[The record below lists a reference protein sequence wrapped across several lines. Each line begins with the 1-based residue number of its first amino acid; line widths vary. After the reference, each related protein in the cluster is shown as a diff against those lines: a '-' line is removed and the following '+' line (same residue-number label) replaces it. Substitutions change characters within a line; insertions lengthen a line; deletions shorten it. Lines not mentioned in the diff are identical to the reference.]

1 MIRRLPLSGIRM
13 TDFTWIG
20 AGSYA
25 TKILADFGADVI
37 KIESSR
43 RLDSL
48 RMAAPYKD
56 GIKGVNRSG
65 YFADRNT
72 SKRSITIDM
81 KHPGALELVRK
92 LVTQSDIVANNFTP
106 GVMERFGLGY
116 EAVCRIKPDI
126 IYLAMSMQG
135 SSGPEHQYLG
145 YGASMAALTGL
156 QHLTGLP
163 GREPAGTGTN
173 YPDHVPNP
181 CHAAFAVLAA
191 LRHRRRTGEG
201 QYIDLAQTEP
211 TIALLGPTF
220 LDLTVN
226 GHVQQPNG
234 NEHPWAAPHGVYPC
248 RGDDRWIA
256 ICVMNDAQ
264 WAALVEVLGKP
275 DWARDE
281 ALGRSEAR
289 YARRH
294 RLDSDLATATPQWV
308 AEELMHRL
316 QARGVPAGVVQSA
329 ADVVERDPQL
339 KHRGHWIKLD
349 HPEMGETIYN
359 APPMRFSR
367 IPVELKHP
375 APLLGEHTD
384 EICRELLGL
393 SDEETRR
400 LKEEGVLV

>member
-1 MIRRLPLSGIRM
+1 MARQPLSGIRI

-25 TKILADFGADVI
+25 TKILGDFGAEVI

-81 KHPGALELVRK
+81 KHPRALGLVHR
-92 LVTQSDIVANNFTP
+92 LIAQSDIVANNFTP

-116 EAVCRIKPDI
+116 EAVRAIKPDI

-220 LDLTVN
+220 LDLTMN
-226 GHVQQPNG
+226 GRLQQPNG

-248 RGDDRWIA
+248 QGDDRWIA
-256 ICVMNDAQ
+256 ISIMNDDQ
-264 WAALVEVLGKP
+264 WVSLVEVLGRP
-275 DWARDE
+275 AWAAE
-281 ALGRSEAR
+281 AALRQGEMR
-289 YARRH
+289 YARR
-294 RLDSDLATATPQWV
+294 RQLDSDLAGATAQWV
-308 AEELMHRL
+308 AEDLMHAL
-316 QARGVPAGVVQSA
+316 QARGVPAGVVQTA

-339 KHRGHWIKLD
+339 RHRGHWVKLD
-349 HPEMGETIYN
+349 HPEMGATIYN

-367 IPVELKHP
+367 TPVELKRP

-393 SDEETRR
+393 SDEETRQ
-400 LKEEGVLV
+400 LKEEGVLI